1 LQSIAILLKYASLL
15 NVRIV
20 ASLKANNRNSKPP
33 FLNLEKKVI
42 MKTIAKSAI
51 ALAAAVLA
59 SSAMADVSF
68 NANIET
74 NTTKKTGVSLDNG
87 GRVEV
92 NAVAQLLKEGENF
105 VNAKGTFEIPLT
117 GTTNNIADA
126 WIQFGNNSA
135 DFKLGRFEAV
145 DLFPL
150 GKDVVVEGA
159 GAAAGYRANTLRGRF
174 ADGQMHSALGF
185 NASSSLRF
193 EIGMVSRKD
202 ASAKPYGLRP
212 TVTYTA
218 GALALRA
225 GLESIKVEGTNATAR
240 TATGV
245 SIGYNINPS
254 ASLNLNFAN
263 DNTADAKSSGVN
275 VVFGDAGLGLV
286 QDQTGTIK
294 QTTAYAAYSFPLM
307 GIKGASLTP
316 ALSRSNS
323 AGVPTVSTFRV
334 RMNYAF

>member
-1 LQSIAILLKYASLL
+1 
-15 NVRIV
+15 
-20 ASLKANNRNSKPP
+20 
-33 FLNLEKKVI
+33 

-51 ALAAAVLA
+51 AIASALLA
-59 SSAMADVSF
+59 SASMADVSF

-92 NAVAQLLKEGENF
+92 NANAQLLKEGDNF
-105 VNAKGTFEIPLT
+105 VNAKSTLEVPLS
-117 GTTNNIADA
+117 GSAVNIADV
-126 WIQFGNNSA
+126 WIQFGNSTA
-135 DFKLGRFEAV
+135 DLKMGRFEAV

-174 ADGQMHSALGF
+174 ADGQLHSALGL

-193 EIGMVSRKD
+193 EIGLVSRKD
-202 ASAKPYGLRP
+202 ATAKPYGLRP
-212 TVTYTA
+212 TVTYSA
-218 GALALRA
+218 GALTLRA
-225 GLESIKVEGTNATAR
+225 GLESIKVEGTNAAAR

-245 SIGYNINPS
+245 TIGYALNPS
-254 ASLNLNFAN
+254 TSLNLNFAN
-263 DNTADAKSSGVN
+263 DNTADAKSSGLN
-275 VVFGDAGLGLV
+275 LVFGDAGLGLV
-286 QDQTGTIK
+286 QDQTGTVK
-294 QTTAYAAYSFPLM
+294 QTTTYAAYSFPLL

-316 ALSRSNS
+316 ALSHSS
-323 AGVPTVSTFRV
+323 STGVTAVNAFRV